1 MSVNMSSKFPTTGQ
15 IPRKVGI
22 QSDDMAAVTT
32 LLHSVE
38 TAEALGFT
46 SGNKCN
52 QAATKAEAVEDWYLK
67 VAGRDFTRL

>member
-22 QSDDMAAVTT
+22 KSDDMAAVTT

-46 SGNKCN
+46 LATN
-52 QAATKAEAVEDWYLK
+52 ATKQPPKQKQWRTD
-67 VAGRDFTRL
+67 T